1 MSFPRELRSECR
13 VGDLLLVAAVP
24 LALLA
29 VYALPEATRRS
40 LVFAYEEP
48 TLLTAY
54 ASHSVHLGPE
64 HLLVNLASYLLL
76 VPTAYALAVLGGRR
90 TRFRIGFI
98 AVLVAV
104 PFSLSWL
111 NLLFVR
117 PRVGFGFSGV
127 AMGCLGLLALELFN
141 YGRTSLSLPL
151 SWDDAAMLFF
161 VELALISLAVAPRT
175 ATTLA
180 VAGVSAVIAVAY
192 GWHLLRTIDRDA
204 GSEVGTRLGRLREP
218 GFAELAVVG
227 VVLVVAFPFVAFP
240 PRPDRGRRGG
250 EPLHPPARLLS
261 RVRVRLRPPVRGAGR
276 HGRRR
281 VR

>member
-1 MSFPRELRSECR
+1 MSFPQELRSGCR

-24 LALLA
+24 LALVA
-29 VYALPEATRRS
+29 VYALPETTRRA

-54 ASHSVHLGPE
+54 VSHFVHLGPE

-76 VPTAYALAVLGGRR
+76 VPTAYALAALGGRR
-90 TRFRIGFI
+90 TRFQVGFV

-104 PFSLSWL
+104 PFALSWL

-141 YGRTSLSLPL
+141 YARTVASLPL
-151 SWDDAAMLFF
+151 SWGDAAGLFF
-161 VELALISLAVAPRT
+161 VELALVSLAVVPRT
-175 ATTLA
+175 PPTLA
-180 VAGVSAVIAVAY
+180 VAGVSAAIAAVY
-192 GWHLLRTIDRDA
+192 GWQLLRTIDRITDRA
-204 GSEVGTRLGRLREP
+204 DGARVSRLREP
-218 GFAELAVVG
+218 GFTELGAVG

-240 PRPDRGRRGG
+240 PAASGDGAVLNLYTHLLGFCLAFVAG
-250 EPLHPPARLLS
+250 YVHPS
-261 RVRVRLRPPVRGAGR
+261 VE
-276 HGRRR
+276 RR
-281 VR
+281 VTAAVG